1 MFLKKKSDIDECAL
15 ESEQTSSVESC
26 STVVRKQNRD

>member
-1 MFLKKKSDIDECAL
+1 MFLKKKSDIDECDL
-15 ESEQTSSVESC
+15 KSEQISSVESC